1 MCIWLC
7 GSSICFINCILNLV
21 YSFMIC
27 CGTLC
32 VNWNAG
38 HYSWYQ
44 SPGSALAY
52 VWNSLFKITITYTY
66 AYITVTINSFSY
78 HISLIPYILSFC
90 LSIVSQSNPNPSFFR
105 EMTSHCITSSST
117 TFQVEDPNMMEL
129 LKGLVRTNIN
139 KMEILQQELVT
150 GRQKMGI
157 VSDFRK
163 LNPLSFYET
172 EEVMK
177 AKQLLEDTENLLDA
191 TRVEDEGR
199 VEMIKIN
206 SWILLAYGG
215 WPRRIGWIS

>member
-1 MCIWLC
+1 
-7 GSSICFINCILNLV
+7 
-21 YSFMIC
+21 
-27 CGTLC
+27 
-32 VNWNAG
+32 
-38 HYSWYQ
+38 
-44 SPGSALAY
+44 
-52 VWNSLFKITITYTY
+52 
-66 AYITVTINSFSY
+66 
-78 HISLIPYILSFC
+78 
-90 LSIVSQSNPNPSFFR
+90 
-105 EMTSHCITSSST
+105 
-117 TFQVEDPNMMEL
+117 MMEL

-206 SWILLAYGG
+206 S
-215 WPRRIGWIS
+215 

>member
-1 MCIWLC
+1 
-7 GSSICFINCILNLV
+7 
-21 YSFMIC
+21 
-27 CGTLC
+27 
-32 VNWNAG
+32 
-38 HYSWYQ
+38 
-44 SPGSALAY
+44 
-52 VWNSLFKITITYTY
+52 
-66 AYITVTINSFSY
+66 
-78 HISLIPYILSFC
+78 
-90 LSIVSQSNPNPSFFR
+90 
-105 EMTSHCITSSST
+105 MTSHCITSSST

-206 SWILLAYGG
+206 S
-215 WPRRIGWIS
+215 